1 MNTANSSTVQRI
13 LGQMLSLAEER
24 MPELEDPALL
34 AAVRLAMGEAIKRA
48 GRVLVFKHL
57 GTEGSQEV
65 FELGYEGEPL
75 RTLRTGERCVWWL
88 WAALDD
94 AGKTSTLRAIAFAA
108 PDAAHP
114 DASARKALRKT
125 AVAIVEHYV
134 PELKALAASVEVRD
148 GIIRF
153 APSYRAPR
161 IVTR

>member
-1 MNTANSSTVQRI
+1 MTTANTSTVQR
-13 LGQMLSLAEER
+13 LLRQALTLAEANI
-24 MPELEDPALL
+24 PELSDPALL

-75 RTLRTGERCVWWL
+75 RTLRTGDRCVWWL
-88 WAALDD
+88 WAAFND
-94 AGKTSTLRAIAFAA
+94 AGASSAFRASAFAA

-125 AVAIVEHYV
+125 AAAIVGRYV
-134 PELKALAASVEVRD
+134 PELEALAASVEVRD

-161 IVTR
+161 IVTS

>member
-1 MNTANSSTVQRI
+1 MTTANTSTVQRI

-34 AAVRLAMGEAIKRA
+34 AAVRLAMHDASRRA
-48 GRVLVFKHL
+48 GRGLVFKHL
-57 GTEGSQEV
+57 GTECSQDV
-65 FELGYEGEPL
+65 FELGYEGEAL

-88 WAALDD
+88 WAALND
-94 AGKTSTLRAIAFAA
+94 AGATSTLRAIDFAA

-125 AVAIVEHYV
+125 AAAIVEHYV
-134 PELKALAASVEVRD
+134 PELKTLAASVEVRD
-148 GIIRF
+148 GVIRF